1 MKNNRWIPFLLFTM
15 IILAAACQPAS
26 DAQADKWAAQNIT
39 SYQIQVTEISLWNIQ
54 THTVTVKDGVITEE
68 FATCQPSLLSFDGTC
83 QIEPYEAE
91 NFTVPG
97 LFALAQRFMEQ
108 DNGEWTTITY
118 NETYYFPADIAYNNP
133 DIYDEE
139 VSWRVD
145 SFEPLP

>member
-1 MKNNRWIPFLLFTM
+1 MKKHLWIPFFLFSMT
-15 IILAAACQPAS
+15 ILAAACQPAS

-118 NETYYFPADIAYNNP
+118 NETYYFPTDISYNNP

-145 SFEPLP
+145 LFEPLP